1 MLYMGILLFFE
12 KRFREILKLLSTI
25 ILSGVIALMIFPA
38 MVQQILNGHRGVEAV
53 DNLKNTSLSE
63 YIERLSTF
71 FGFINEQIFGGLLP
85 VIMVGFV
92 LTLILGVRKKALFV
106 NKKAI
111 LAAVP
116 CLGIF
121 YYCG

>member
-1 MLYMGILLFFE
+1 LITFLAVKGFSGKKNFSFLVQLFAVSVAGILTHYYFLIYLFFICCIWGILLFFE

-71 FGFINEQIFGGLLP
+71 FGFINE
-85 VIMVGFV
+85 
-92 LTLILGVRKKALFV
+92 
-106 NKKAI
+106 
-111 LAAVP
+111 
-116 CLGIF
+116 
-121 YYCG
+121 